1 MFSSDKHQQ
10 TVSFASKTLDKI
22 CTSIN
27 LDSSGDKVRT
37 ASIRLALMID
47 HNARSMSLS
56 HTMVETD
63 LYLFYMLVSKKH
75 RKKKSTYDA
84 EPILLACASRI
95 PYFFLFQSAS
105 LVAISAEIQLCTI
118 M

>member
-1 MFSSDKHQQ
+1 MFSPNEHQQ

-27 LDSSGDKVRT
+27 LDSSGDKVCT

-56 HTMVETD
+56 HTMVKTD
-63 LYLFYMLVSKKH
+63 LYLFYMLISKKH
-75 RKKKSTYDA
+75 RKKKTTYSE
-84 EPILLACASRI
+84 EPILLAFA
-95 PYFFLFQSAS
+95 
-105 LVAISAEIQLCTI
+105 
-118 M
+118 